1 MLGAVLGLRHGAVG
15 VVDARSGLRHD
26 SSRMLGVEVVG
37 ALQGTGPVL
46 MSLIHSLTS
55 LVQVLSCLTGPAEHS
70 AQPRDDLTQR

>member
-1 MLGAVLGLRHGAVG
+1 
-15 VVDARSGLRHD
+15 
-26 SSRMLGVEVVG
+26 MLGVEVVG